1 MNYNITQN
9 GAGFIPN
16 ESNDDIGLYSSG
28 IETCSAYVFY
38 GHQGMVLIH
47 DTGETTIESIVN
59 LAKRCG
65 TLKSAYYALNP
76 TYVQIAEYR
85 AKVHR
90 HQQRRSQIHKAIGLQ
105 KEIKALN
112 VAQGSILVRHN
123 KIVTSFLPESNL
135 DLVTSPN
142 HQQREMI
149 NILNDCFIENNAQ
162 SISLDLQFDAEAFTP
177 LPKLLKTKADMH
189 HIAKIEE
196 ANLHNLGYLK
206 LLTTAENLGVLS
218 KN

>member
-1 MNYNITQN
+1 LNYNITQN

-38 GHQGMVLIH
+38 GHQGVVLIH
-47 DTGETTIESIVN
+47 DTGQTTIESIIN

-65 TLKSAYYALNP
+65 TLKRAYYAVNP
-76 TYVQIAEYR
+76 TYVQIAEYK
-85 AKVHR
+85 AKFQR
-90 HQQRRSQIHKAIGLQ
+90 HQQRREQIHKAMGMQ
-105 KEIKALN
+105 EEIKALN

-123 KIVTSFLPESNL
+123 KIITSFLPESNL

-142 HQQREMI
+142 HRQRDMI

-162 SISLDLQFDAEAFTP
+162 SIPLDLQFDAEAFTS

-189 HIAKIEE
+189 QIAKTQE

-206 LLTTAENLGVLS
+206 LLTAAENLGVFV
-218 KN
+218 